1 MRDSVRSAGGWLVGI
16 LTVGLTTVAIGQVT
30 TYTNEADF
38 LAALAAGGVTNSFP
52 DGPVGNYTTPA
63 PPLSY
68 AQGNPYAPY
77 TIWASA
83 GLFGDNYTIGG
94 RPVQGI
100 GNFSF
105 SNPVVIDFT
114 GHNVSQVG
122 ASFFFT
128 DFFGAAYPGDVV
140 VNFFDGSST
149 TVPLVTGN
157 VPTNTGSS
165 GGPNFFGVTVA
176 SASQAI
182 RRIEIP
188 RFPIGTE
195 AYINMGPL
203 TTAAFP
209 DIALLWSG
217 SGAAASLGGGG
228 QWSSAGANWATGPAS
243 IGAWTSARRAVFT
256 GAAGAVTVAAGGTTV
271 ARGLAFSTDG
281 YSLDGPG
288 TVTLS
293 GASSDTND
301 VYVGPGASATVAA
314 SLTAAAGYTKSGPG
328 TLVVTGTASGPAT
341 IARGVLQVGDGGS
354 AGVLAAATVINNG
367 ELEFNRSDAHSFAG
381 SIAGSGAVYVTG
393 SGRTTL
399 SGVGTYSG
407 DTGILSPGT
416 LAIGSGNAV
425 AGSFRVNTAAV
436 GTFDV
441 TAVPGGYAVPGSQT
455 VAGGGFVDGDI
466 AFGGGATVSPGV
478 GRGTLT
484 LLDAVTLGAG
494 GNYNW
499 QVDDASGAAG
509 LPDSYDLLSIG
520 GPLSITATAQSPFV
534 VNLWSVQTDGAS
546 APALGFDP
554 AVSSTFTLA
563 TATGGISGF
572 APNKFAIR
580 TDANNG
586 TAGFVND
593 LAGGRFRIAQSGNDL
608 QLVFD
613 PAGTGPSDIV
623 IDVASGIQTQSQAG
637 YPAIDSALSV
647 TKTGS
652 GTLVFDAA
660 NAYSGPTTVSG
671 GTLRVANAEAVRGTN
686 VTVDTGATLAV
697 ALGTTMRSPAVI
709 VDGGTLSATTLAVNG
724 TNGIASLAINA
735 GTLAG
740 GPTVTITGG
749 GGMSLVQDARVTV
762 GVGGLEI
769 DQSSSGGRLDLGA
782 GAVTI
787 AAGGIS
793 AADLRADI
801 IAGRNGGAWNGAT
814 GVMSSTAAA
823 AAGGRAVGY
832 VVNADGS
839 ATVSFAAPGDVDL
852 SGAVNVFDLVS
863 VNSAGKYGTGAA
875 SVWNQGDFNYD
886 GVTNVFDLVGVNTAG
901 VYGKGNYFP
910 AAPSGT
916 GAISAVPEPG
926 PLGILGA
933 CLLSLSAGHAW
944 RRRPGPTTRLR
955 EAYARPTSSDLP
967 V

>member
-1 MRDSVRSAGGWLVGI
+1 MRVSVRSAGGWLVGI

-94 RPVQGI
+94 RSVQGI

-243 IGAWTSARRAVFT
+243 IGAWTPARRAVFT

-281 YSLDGPG
+281 YSLEGPG

-301 VYVGPGASATVAA
+301 VYVGPGVSATVAA

-354 AGVLAAATVINNG
+354 TGVLAAATVINNG

-381 SIAGSGAVYVTG
+381 SIAGSGAVYITG

-399 SGVGTYSG
+399 SGAGTYSG

-425 AGSFRVNTAAV
+425 AGSFRVNTAAD

-484 LLDAVTLGAG
+484 LLDAVTLGTG

-499 QVDDASGAAG
+499 QVDDASGVAG

-520 GPLSITATAQSPFV
+520 GPLSITATAQNPFV

-554 AVSSTFTLA
+554 AVSSTLTLA

-637 YPAIDSALSV
+637 YPSIDSALSV

-660 NAYSGPTTVSG
+660 NAYSGPTTVAG
-671 GTLRVANAEAVRGTN
+671 GTLRVTNADALA
-686 VTVDTGATLAV
+686 ATA
-697 ALGTTMRSPAVI
+697 
-709 VDGGTLSATTLAVNG
+709 
-724 TNGIASLAINA
+724 
-735 GTLAG
+735 
-740 GPTVTITGG
+740 
-749 GGMSLVQDARVTV
+749 VTV
-762 GVGGLEI
+762 GSGGQLSLPEAARVSVAVGGLTV
-769 DQSSSGGRLDLGA
+769 DQSSGGGRVDLGA
-782 GAVTI
+782 GQLSI

-823 AAGGRAVGY
+823 SAGGRAVGY

-944 RRRPGPTTRLR
+944 RRRPGSTARLR
-955 EAYARPTSSDLP
+955 EANARPTSSDLP